1 MSLAQRFTSSLIW
14 NSIGKAILYCSG
26 IATSIIIARGL
37 GKVNL
42 GIYATLITIPAMLRL
57 FSSLGFETIFN
68 LKLPVYSL
76 APNGRDKMRYLIQ
89 RLIGLRLFITIIIL
103 GSLYMCF
110 PLIGKFLKKPELIQ
124 YFLPLALY
132 FVALTTL
139 SLISMIF
146 LALLRMKVASIVDG
160 FNQMLYLGGILILVW
175 FLRLGIDG
183 VLYAFVISTITTIC
197 VYMVLGKE
205 YVWGKT
211 TSIEGE
217 RRELVEIGATALVS
231 SMVTFGLGSQ
241 IDILLLNYFGVSNED
256 IGVYHLGYSLA
267 LMLGLFSQGIG
278 GISQSVFSEAY
289 TRQDDAGLS
298 ISWTMVT
305 KVFIIMALPIYMFA
319 LLHAYSIFKIFY
331 GVEYVGTSGILQ
343 LFIISTALRI
353 IIGSSF
359 CMPAFY
365 LLQQKRNG
373 VYVQIAGGVVNLILD
388 VLLIPL
394 YGVWGAVWATS
405 FSLVMTG
412 IGQVVIL
419 SRKIEIVPPFVF
431 AGKIMIACTIAL
443 LPTFF
448 FEIFNVYL
456 LLAAGLVYGILFI
469 LTIAVLKPLDEQ
481 EKEMVKAVS
490 PQFAAVVRYF

>member
-14 NSIGKAILYCSG
+14 NSIGKAIFYCSG

-37 GKVNL
+37 GKVDL

-68 LKLPVYSL
+68 LKLPIYSL

-175 FLRLGIDG
+175 FLRLGIEG

-217 RRELVEIGATALVS
+217 RRELVEIGATALAS
-231 SMVTFGLGSQ
+231 SMIAFGLGAQ
-241 IDILLLNYFGVSNED
+241 IDILLLNYFGVGSEEV
-256 IGVYHLGYSLA
+256 GFYHLGYNLA
-267 LMLGLFSQGIG
+267 IMLGLFAQGIG
-278 GISQSVFSEAY
+278 GIAQSVFSEAY
-289 TRQDDAGLS
+289 MREGDTGLG
-298 ISWTMVT
+298 ISWTMIT
-305 KVFIIMALPIYMFA
+305 KVFIVMALPVYMFS
-319 LLHAYSIFKIFY
+319 LVHAHAIFKIFY
-331 GVEYVGTSGILQ
+331 GVEYLGTSGILQ

-365 LLQQKRNG
+365 LLQQKKKG
-373 VYVQIAGGVVNLILD
+373 VTVQIAGGVMNVVLD
-388 VLLIPL
+388 VLLIPR
-394 YGVWGAVWATS
+394 YGVWGAVGATS

-412 IGQVVIL
+412 VGQMVLL
-419 SRKIEIVPPFVF
+419 SRTIDITPPLLF
-431 AGKIMIACTIAL
+431 AGKILIACAIAL
-443 LPTFF
+443 APTFL
-448 FEIFNVYL
+448 FELSTLYRL
-456 LLAAGLVYGILFI
+456 LISGLAYGIVCI
-469 LTIAVLKPLDEQ
+469 IAMSVLKPLGEQ
-481 EKEMVKAVS
+481 EKEMVKAVNS
-490 PQFAAVVRYF
+490 QFAAVVRYF